1 RFQARFELMGR
12 PAGPASGGITGMNL
26 VSSAYF
32 EVFKIPVLRGR
43 TFTERNRTGPPAV
56 IINQTLAIRFW
67 PDDDP
72 LQNQIMVGGQSR
84 QIGIATAR
92 ILAGVTRVARPST
105 LYRRQKH
112 QFSYSSHKIVLP
124 SLRSASSDLILP
136 APCKAYQVRSSDT
149 CTHHQQSPSCRRS
162 AVPLRSLFPIGR
174 RRRS

>member
-1 RFQARFELMGR
+1 MTHAAAGFCRCPATCERELAALLKARYEQNRCVVAEFGKN
-12 PAGPASGGITGMNL
+12 PW
-26 VSSAYF
+26 
-32 EVFKIPVLRGR
+32 
-43 TFTERNRTGPPAV
+43 ERST
-56 IINQTLAIRFW
+56 
-67 PDDDP
+67 
-72 LQNQIMVGGQSR
+72 R